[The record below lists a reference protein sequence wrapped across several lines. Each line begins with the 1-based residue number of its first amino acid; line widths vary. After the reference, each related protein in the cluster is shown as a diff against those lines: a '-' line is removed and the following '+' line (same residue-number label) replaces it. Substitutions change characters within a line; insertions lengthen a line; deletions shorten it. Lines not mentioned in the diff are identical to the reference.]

1 MDALVSSISDSTDFE
16 APYALFGHSLGAVVA
31 YEVARTLAAQDRP
44 VPGRLFV
51 SGHAA
56 PSLPRRLPAIH
67 GLPDEPFMEEVH
79 RRHGGLPPEALDDPD
94 IRATL
99 VSSLRADYAIVE
111 TYYPKPRPPLRE
123 PISVFAGTE
132 EPFNDG
138 DLDAWQ
144 DHTTMP
150 LVVRRFPG
158 GHFYLR
164 ERGAPVLREI
174 ARTARG

>member
-1 MDALVSSISDSTDFE
+1 MDALVSSIADGAAFE

-31 YEVARTLAAQDRP
+31 YEVARALAARDRP
-44 VPGRLFV
+44 APGRLFV

-56 PSLPRRLPAIH
+56 PSLPRVLPAIG
-67 GLPDEPFMEEVH
+67 GLPDEPFMEEVQ

-94 IRATL
+94 IKGAL
-99 VSSLRADYAIVE
+99 VSALRADYAIVE
-111 TYYPKPRPPLRE
+111 TYDPEPRPPLTE

-132 EPFNDG
+132 
-138 DLDAWQ
+138 DLLSDADLNRWQ
-144 DHTTMP
+144 DHTTAP

-164 ERGAPVLREI
+164 ERVAPALREI